1 MKEYEFIT
9 EIFNNCSGNQMRDVE
24 ISEIE
29 TDDIVKY
36 LRGYLKNDEVELV
49 RSEPENGVTV
59 FDIDIE
65 GLKQR
70 FTFTEL

>member
-24 ISEIE
+24 ILEIE

-36 LRGYLKNDEVELV
+36 LRAYLKNDDVELV
-49 RSEPENGVTV
+49 RSEPEKGVTV

>member
-1 MKEYEFIT
+1 MKQYEFIS

-29 TDDIVKY
+29 TEDIVRY
-36 LRGYLKNDEVELV
+36 LREFLRNDEVELV
-49 RSEPENGVTV
+49 RSEPDDGVTI
-59 FDIDIE
+59 FDINIE

-70 FTFTEL
+70 FTFTEI